1 MFVLAF
7 LSVCVLMDIAV
18 FSTNTKISM
27 MMFLSLD
34 EN

>member
-7 LSVCVLMDIAV
+7 LCVCVLMDIAV

-27 MMFLSLD
+27 MLFLSLD